1 MNLIDNSF
9 SFIGLVNHVTES
21 GDPSYEKALDIARE
35 MNKNGPVALRM
46 AKLAI
51 SKGIETDKTT
61 GFSFEETC
69 YAQVIPTQDR
79 LEALAA
85 FREKRTPI
93 FKGE

>member
-1 MNLIDNSF
+1 M
-9 SFIGLVNHVTES
+9 E
-21 GDPSYEKALDIARE
+21 IARE
-35 MNKNGPVALRM
+35 MNRNGPVALRM

-51 SKGIETDKTT
+51 SKGMETDKVT

-79 LEALAA
+79 LEALSA
-85 FREKRTPI
+85 FKEKRTPV